1 MAANK
6 QTSDRAKAVEQ
17 RVVAFAE
24 QLGRLVG
31 TVESKTE
38 GWLDQKAL
46 SRQVTEIRDG
56 AAELLKHLGGALAK
70 GRAATNPAGAK
81 REKARA
87 AASDDRSGGTV
98 GAPGK
103 THRKRG
109 ESTRGAKHSDQMIS
123 KVGAAKT
130 MRRPQRRG

>member
-1 MAANK
+1 MAADSEK
-6 QTSDRAKAVEQ
+6 TVEQ

-31 TVESKTE
+31 TVESKAE

-46 SRQVTEIRDG
+46 NSQLTQIRDG
-56 AAELLKHLGGALAK
+56 ATELLNQLGGALAA
-70 GRAATNPAGAK
+70 GRTATNPK
-81 REKARA
+81 KQEKATTSSA
-87 AASDDRSGGTV
+87 GRSGGKV

-109 ESTRGAKHSDQMIS
+109 ESTKGAKHSNQMIS
-123 KVGAAKT
+123 KSAVEKV

>member
-1 MAANK
+1 MAAETEK
-6 QTSDRAKAVEQ
+6 TVEQ

-46 SRQVTEIRDG
+46 NTQLTQIRDG
-56 AAELLKHLGGALAK
+56 ATELLNHLGEALK
-70 GRAATNPAGAK
+70 SGRAATAPKKKQPEPTTSRG
-81 REKARA
+81 
-87 AASDDRSGGTV
+87 RSGGTV
-98 GAPGK
+98 DAPGK

-109 ESTRGAKHSDQMIS
+109 ESTRGAKHSNQMIP
-123 KVGAAKT
+123 KAAVEKM
-130 MRRPQRRG
+130 MRRPQRRGRG

>member
-1 MAANK
+1 MAADNRK
-6 QTSDRAKAVEQ
+6 SDTAKTVEQ

-24 QLGRLVG
+24 QVGRLVG

-46 SRQVTEIRDG
+46 NRQVTEIRDG
-56 AAELLKHLGGALAK
+56 AAELLNHLGGAIAK

-81 REKARA
+81 RGTAKDTSA
-87 AASDDRSGGTV
+87 DRSGGTV

-123 KVGAAKT
+123 KAGAAKT